1 MRISRAF
8 VATGLLF
15 SCVLQCVLA
24 SAGGLNVVVTLRG
37 KKYNLSG
44 SSVGD
49 LQEQLAE
56 QAGIAKDQQ
65 SVLFKSKL
73 LSSDDDLAAAG
84 VSEGD
89 TINVVP
95 TKRPK
100 SERAAAARSSG
111 SSTVDKPAF
120 PSMGGLGGLGGMGG
134 MPGLPADM
142 SPEEYQKVRIV
153 LIMHHMYRVPACY
166 VSVCIRVITQL
177 VAAMMLLRVD
187 SIDQAAA

>member
-1 MRISRAF
+1 
-8 VATGLLF
+8 
-15 SCVLQCVLA
+15 
-24 SAGGLNVVVTLRG
+24 VVTLRG

-44 SSVGD
+44 SSVAD

-73 LSSDDDLAAAG
+73 LSADDDLAAAG

-100 SERAAAARSSG
+100 SERAAAAAGS
-111 SSTVDKPAF
+111 SSTVNKPGF

-142 SPEEYQKVRIV
+142 SPEEYQKVCVSI
-153 LIMHHMYRVPACY
+153 LHALYRWCLRCGVR
-166 VSVCIRVITQL
+166 VSVNSPVISTST
-177 VAAMMLLRVD
+177 AY
-187 SIDQAAA
+187 

>member
-1 MRISRAF
+1 MRFSRAL
-8 VATGLLF
+8 VATGVLV

-24 SAGGLNVVVTLRG
+24 SAGGVNVVVTLRG

-44 SSVGD
+44 SSVAD

-73 LSSDDDLAAAG
+73 LSADDDLAAAG
-84 VSEGD
+84 VNEGD

-100 SERAAAARSSG
+100 SERAAAAAGS

-142 SPEEYQKVRIV
+142 SPEEYQKVR
-153 LIMHHMYRVPACY
+153 
-166 VSVCIRVITQL
+166 S
-177 VAAMMLLRVD
+177 
-187 SIDQAAA
+187 